1 LDGTKDYT
9 WIKVAPLRVS
19 RKPEHI
25 RKKAYPTRFSPSK
38 GPVETFVLP
47 PPLKVEEKVKV
58 DTEGLSRPPSDE
70 VRLPSVENQV
80 TKVEVQV
87 SEKLKEAI
95 VTGPVMKPEEVII
108 TSQTKRLFHPVMS
121 THSRNNMGYIA
132 LAAALVFIIG
142 SVSVTGLLQSN
153 VNVVSSGLVIR
164 TEVPSPTPLPPSPPP
179 EPRIEIDVYSDVDC
193 VDKLIEV
200 EWGAIEVGSSIDRTI
215 YVKNAGDVE
224 VVLSLLTENWAP
236 SAMAEDVELEWDYGG
251 RPVRA
256 GDVVEITLTLL
267 VDSSTSTIG
276 GFSFDIV
283 IVGSSS

>member
-1 LDGTKDYT
+1 LDRTKDYT

-19 RKPEHI
+19 RKPEHT
-25 RKKAYPTRFSPSK
+25 RKKAYPIKFNPSK
-38 GPVETFVLP
+38 GPVETSILL
-47 PPLKVEEKVKV
+47 PPLKDEKKVEV
-58 DTEGLSRPPSDE
+58 DTGGLSQPPSDE
-70 VRLPSVENQV
+70 VRLPSVEI
-80 TKVEVQV
+80 QV
-87 SEKLKEAI
+87 SKVDVLVSEELKEAI
-95 VTGPVMKPEEVII
+95 VAGPVMKQEEVVI
-108 TSQTKRLFHPVMS
+108 TSQEKHLFHPVISM
-121 THSRNNMGYIA
+121 HSRNNVGYIA

-153 VNVVSSGLVIR
+153 VNVASSGLVIR

-179 EPRIEIDVYSDVDC
+179 EPRIEIDIYSDVDC
-193 VDKLIEV
+193 DDKLIEV
-200 EWGAIEVGSSIDRTI
+200 EWGSIEVGSSIDRTI

-236 SAMAEDVELEWDYGG
+236 SAMAEGVELEWDYGG
-251 RPVRA
+251 SPVRA